1 MYHTIHIYHS
11 IFFAIQHHNYLVIVM
26 LNRLCENN
34 VELEK
39 CIYNHKISKE
49 VVIYKGEAVKYVDQI
64 NSDIVTIYNALSEIE
79 SISLQKK
86 LDIYV
91 VKSLVNHE
99 QIIDGQN
106 IFLDIASITD
116 CSYRSL
122 LLRAML
128 GMGDCVKIYGLSGY
142 IFNINGDLNYVQD

>member
-1 MYHTIHIYHS
+1 
-11 IFFAIQHHNYLVIVM
+11 M

-142 IFNINGDLNYVQD
+142 IFNINGDLNYVQDSLSSK

>member
-11 IFFAIQHHNYLVIVM
+11 IFFAFQHYNYLVIVI

-39 CIYNHKISKE
+39 CIYNRKISKE

-79 SISLQKK
+79 SISLQKN
-86 LDIYV
+86 L
-91 VKSLVNHE
+91 
-99 QIIDGQN
+99 
-106 IFLDIASITD
+106 IF
-116 CSYRSL
+116 
-122 LLRAML
+122 MW
-128 GMGDCVKIYGLSGY
+128 
-142 IFNINGDLNYVQD
+142 